1 MFNFLVLIFYYFL
14 ILVSIL
20 GYGAFFLRIFDKK
33 LISNN
38 FGYVGLFGLYVLLI
52 YSYLSNFIIAHSEF
66 HNIIILIIGII
77 FFFLKI
83 LKSYSEYQKEIFLTF
98 LVFVLISSSLFLYKN
113 HDDFPYY
120 HFPYTYYLTQQS
132 FYIGIGQFNHGFRT
146 PSSIFYINSLFYLPY
161 AKFYLFHYSSIY
173 ILGFANII
181 LLKNIHSYFT
191 YLKIKK
197 EKINVT
203 NYLSL
208 FSIIF
213 INIFFYRIAEHGTD
227 RSAQILIFILM
238 IEMIIF
244 INLKNIKSIDLFKI
258 YLLAAIIV
266 SLKAFYILY
275 AVFFIPLL
283 FLMKSKNKSYTKSF
297 IFLIFNKYFFLFLLL
312 LFFVLF
318 TYLINTGC
326 IIYPLSITCFDNL
339 NWSIPSAETLKMNN
353 HYELWSKGGLTP
365 TSRVSNPNEYIQG
378 FYWVKNWINIYFFN
392 KVSDFV
398 LGLILL
404 VIIVMISFKGKS
416 SNKYKHK
423 HKYNFNYIYLIYL
436 ILVALGIEWFY
447 NHPALRY
454 GGYCIIALLFFIPV
468 CIRLE
473 QIQIDYTKYT
483 RITLSLVIFTILVFN
498 LRNLHRIN
506 KEVNFYQYQP
516 IIDAFYRVEDKNFR
530 IQKKMNNFITQ
541 YDNCKN
547 SNNSCYLKK
556 QKVYKKYGKIIFSN
570 KKND

>member
-1 MFNFLVLIFYYFL
+1 MPNFLILIFYYFVIL
-14 ILVSIL
+14 ISVL
-20 GYGAFFLRIFDKK
+20 GYGSFFLKVFEKK
-33 LISNN
+33 LVSNN
-38 FGYVGLFGLYVLLI
+38 FGYVGLFGIYVILV
-52 YSYLSNFIIAHSEF
+52 YSYLSNFIIAHSQF
-66 HNIIILIIGII
+66 HNVLILIVGIIL
-77 FFFLKI
+77 FFLKI
-83 LKSYSEYQKEIFLTF
+83 IKNYLKYRKEIFLTF
-98 LVFVLISSSLFLYKN
+98 FVFIIISSSLFLYKN
-113 HDDFPYY
+113 HDDFSYY

-132 FYIGIGQFNHGFRT
+132 FYIGVGQFGHGFRT

-161 AKFYLFHYSSIY
+161 AKFYLFHFSSIY

-191 YLKIKK
+191 YLRIKK
-197 EKINVT
+197 EKINAT

-227 RSAQILIFILM
+227 RSAQILIFILI
-238 IEMIIF
+238 IEMMIF
-244 INLKNIKSIDLFKI
+244 INLKNIKSTDLFKL

-275 AVFFIPLL
+275 GAFFIPLF
-283 FLMKSKNKSYTKSF
+283 FLMKSKNKSYIKSF

-378 FYWVKNWINIYFFN
+378 FYWIKNWINIYFFN
-392 KVSDFV
+392 KVSDFL

-404 VIIVMISFKGKS
+404 VIIVIFSFKGKYL
-416 SNKYKHK
+416 NKYK
-423 HKYNFNYIYLIYL
+423 YNYNYIYLIYL
-436 ILVALGIEWFY
+436 ILIALGFEWFY

-454 GGYCIIALLFFIPV
+454 GGYCIIALLFFIPA
-468 CIRLE
+468 CIKLE
-473 QIQIDYTKYT
+473 LFKIEYIKYT
-483 RITLSLVIFTILVFN
+483 RITLILAIFTILVFN
-498 LRNLHRIN
+498 IRNIHRIT
-506 KEVNFYQYQP
+506 KEVNFYQYKP
-516 IIDAFYRVEDKNFR
+516 IIETFYWVDDGNFR
-530 IQKKMNNFITQ
+530 IQKKMNNLIAQ
-541 YDNCKN
+541 YEDCINL
-547 SNNSCYLKK
+547 NNLCSMKK
-556 QKVYKKYGKIIFSN
+556 QKVYKKYGKIIFN
-570 KKND
+570 NRKND